1 MPLELAPFFPLFPG
15 LMPMAPFLLLFPGFM
30 PLFFPFWACL
40 PMPFLPFAGGA
51 ELLVLLT
58 LVSESELESELESD
72 SGPDAPMQS
81 NAVKLCSKTW
91 LCSDTLSTV
100 ADGILC

>member
-1 MPLELAPFFPLFPG
+1 
-15 LMPMAPFLLLFPGFM
+15 
-30 PLFFPFWACL
+30 
-40 PMPFLPFAGGA
+40 MPFLPFAGGA

-72 SGPDAPMQS
+72 SGPDALAMQS